1 GVPRAQGRQGLRPR
15 TLRRCQ
21 LRDYPPAPER
31 LRVRPGPAAGRAHR
45 QPVGRAHAASP
56 AAPAV
61 FVAVAAA
68 TALRGPGRALRGAVL
83 LGLLLHDAGPRRE
96 RAPRPAARDGRQL
109 RLADRLLRPRAER
122 QSQLLPE
129 PLAAAGVRADG
140 GAVRGPRRER
150 GGPLPAAAAPR
161 ACVLG

>member
-1 GVPRAQGRQGLRPR
+1 
-15 TLRRCQ
+15 
-21 LRDYPPAPER
+21 
-31 LRVRPGPAAGRAHR
+31 
-45 QPVGRAHAASP
+45 
-56 AAPAV
+56 
-61 FVAVAAA
+61 AVAAA
-68 TALRGPGRALRGAVL
+68 TALRGPGRALRRAVL

-161 ACVLG
+161 ACVLDGGKRRAGARRGAAPLRLHARRQRAQP